1 MTFEE
6 ARVIC
11 IVYTSAIIPLIILLR
26 YQYTLPSWVLFI
38 YISAFLVCA
47 LGWEIWFTYGLIDGD
62 SVIIRRSAAL
72 NTWIPLHINWIL
84 NSLAD
89 AGTVCLG
96 GLWLMWRFTEK
107 NLLVFHQWHWRGFF
121 ILLLW
126 CIGQNLFV
134 ELFLY
139 HDQLT
144 IGKDLSWAPL
154 IPTGNFFNPQL
165 FEFQGRVV
173 MFQTQIPWI
182 ILPGILYK
190 AVIYVSQRSETKV
203 PLYTK

>member
-107 NLLVFHQWHWRGFF
+107 NLLVFHQ
-121 ILLLW
+121 
-126 CIGQNLFV
+126 
-134 ELFLY
+134 
-139 HDQLT
+139 
-144 IGKDLSWAPL
+144 
-154 IPTGNFFNPQL
+154 
-165 FEFQGRVV
+165 
-173 MFQTQIPWI
+173 
-182 ILPGILYK
+182 
-190 AVIYVSQRSETKV
+190 
-203 PLYTK
+203 